1 MQVSQFQ
8 LRITTPHSLSIKLC
22 IVIMIKLL
30 TNHKM
35 GLKPDKWWYNSK
47 RPVNLNGPKDPQ
59 ISGTSWSVKLNWT
72 SRSAMSI

>member
-35 GLKPDKWWYNSK
+35 GLKPDK
-47 RPVNLNGPKDPQ
+47 
-59 ISGTSWSVKLNWT
+59 
-72 SRSAMSI
+72 